1 MSSTQQEMALTLIVR
16 MQLNMSATH
25 HTLSATTRCRHHRM
39 PFWKAAAANALRN
52 GELMKGSSQ
61 EGPGLSSWSR
71 SSGIST
77 SPDTS
82 DNTWRWKVT

>member
-1 MSSTQQEMALTLIVR
+1 
-16 MQLNMSATH
+16 
-25 HTLSATTRCRHHRM
+25 M
-39 PFWKAAAANALRN
+39 PFWKAAAAKALRN

-82 DNTWRWKVT
+82 DNTWEVTWRCGLGNMDALVLTRTQ